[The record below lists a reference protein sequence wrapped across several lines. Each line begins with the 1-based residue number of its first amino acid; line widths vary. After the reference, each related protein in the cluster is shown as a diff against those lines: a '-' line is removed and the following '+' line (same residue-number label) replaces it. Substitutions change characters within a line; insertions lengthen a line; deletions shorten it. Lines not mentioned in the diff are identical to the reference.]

1 MFFIVVMAKLSKGFK
16 SKNQLK
22 RLKKNSI
29 NLKNFWQYLGES
41 KQADELQGKSPQQH
55 DHTYARDPYSAPTWR
70 QGRRVVE
77 LGVLADALSGCSSCR
92 QPLYLS
98 STQEILTYGLGA
110 ILKVIKKES
119 KKHSKCLRDVG

>member
-1 MFFIVVMAKLSKGFK
+1 M
-16 SKNQLK
+16 
-22 RLKKNSI
+22 
-29 NLKNFWQYLGES
+29 
-41 KQADELQGKSPQQH
+41 
-55 DHTYARDPYSAPTWR
+55 
-70 QGRRVVE
+70 E

-119 KKHSKCLRDVG
+119 KKHSKCLPDVG